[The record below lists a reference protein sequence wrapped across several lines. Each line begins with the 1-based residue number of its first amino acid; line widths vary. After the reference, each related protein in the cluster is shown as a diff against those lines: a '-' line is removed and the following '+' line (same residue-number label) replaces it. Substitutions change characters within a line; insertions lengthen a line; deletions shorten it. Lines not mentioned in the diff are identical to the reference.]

1 MGQED
6 KPGTLEGYTGRPR
19 PRDRPKGRRTVSES
33 NMQKMQSASDYIPT
47 TEEVRRAYRNSEY
60 GGPDT
65 EFDRWLAEERNK
77 VRETS
82 RQIYEQRGRTSER
95 ESLMNGVIIGAALAG
110 VTLLV
115 IQVLM
120 TGGI

>member
-1 MGQED
+1 M
-6 KPGTLEGYTGRPR
+6 
-19 PRDRPKGRRTVSES
+19 
-33 NMQKMQSASDYIPT
+33 SDYIPT
-47 TEEVRRAYRNSEY
+47 TEEVRKGYAGALYLSEV
-60 GGPDT
+60 PRDRSE

-82 RQIYEQRGRTSER
+82 RQIYEKRGRTSER

-110 VTLLV
+110 VMLLV

>member
-1 MGQED
+1 
-6 KPGTLEGYTGRPR
+6 
-19 PRDRPKGRRTVSES
+19 
-33 NMQKMQSASDYIPT
+33 MQKMQSASDYIPT